1 MEPLNNGYPRD
12 QLSCYFVLYR
22 ERLSL
27 RQKCTSMIDKGPEK
41 VFYCVLYSKHPSLK
55 VLLYRVQVSP
65 DSCLTVRVNGL
76 EKE

>member
-1 MEPLNNGYPRD
+1 
-12 QLSCYFVLYR
+12 
-22 ERLSL
+22 
-27 RQKCTSMIDKGPEK
+27 MIDKGPES
-41 VFYCVLYSKHPSLK
+41 VSFIERIFYCVLYSESK